1 MTTENLTPALQD
13 ELLEPVQDM
22 PTTQSVEETFDSRSR
37 EELVE
42 LLSRL
47 LADEPIESLRRTVEA
62 IKIAFY
68 KQQRVEAGT
77 QEPDSEGTQ
86 VSAEE
91 DTLELR
97 LKDLLKEYR
106 TRRDEY
112 IANIDREREINLKIK
127 LQIIEELKEL
137 VESDETLNHTFP
149 KFRELQSRWRE
160 TGAVPAQDVKDLW
173 ERYHLHTENFYN
185 FIKINKELRDLDL
198 KKNLEQKTLLC
209 EQAETLTQEK
219 SVLEAFQKLQ
229 KLHDEWR
236 ETGPVANELKE
247 QTWSRFKEASTLI
260 NKRHQ
265 EHFDAIKNEQLK
277 NLELKE
283 SLCQRAEELLTKGCL
298 THKEWTKSS
307 EKLLE
312 TQKEWRTIGFA
323 PKKENNKIYERFRT
337 ACDKFFET
345 KRGFYAS
352 QKGEMEQNL
361 ELKTA
366 ICLKA
371 EELAQSEDWKAT
383 TDAIIEL
390 QAQWKSI
397 GGVSQRHSESIW
409 RRFRSACDGFFERKS
424 AHFSEQDSEQVTNL
438 KAKEALLEEME
449 AVNIV
454 EVGGFDAIKAF
465 QRRFSEIGF
474 VPIKHKESVA
484 KRYKEA
490 VDTLFTTLRGQE
502 RERSMNNFKSRV
514 STMKGSGERDRLV
527 TKLKHLESDI
537 ALLENNIGFF
547 SKSKGAQ
554 KMIDDVNRKIE
565 KARREIVDT
574 KTKIKIIDQQG

>member
-1 MTTENLTPALQD
+1 MTPALQD
-13 ELLEPVQDM
+13 ELLEPVVEQA
-22 PTTQSVEETFDSRSR
+22 TTQSVDDTFDAKKPQ
-37 EELVE
+37 ELVE

-68 KQQRVEAGT
+68 KQQRALNPTAE
-77 QEPDSEGTQ
+77 EPTT
-86 VSAEE
+86 E

-160 TGAVPAQDVKDLW
+160 TGSVPAQDVKDLW

-198 KKNLEQKTLLC
+198 KKNLEQKIILC
-209 EQAETLTQEK
+209 EQAEVLAQEK

-247 QTWSRFKEASTLI
+247 QTWNRFKAASTLL

-283 SLCQRAEELLTKGCL
+283 ALCQRVEELLARECTS
-298 THKEWTKSS
+298 HKEWNKSS

-312 TQKEWRTIGFA
+312 AQKEWRTVGFA
-323 PKKENNKIYERFRT
+323 PKKDNNKIYERFRT

-345 KRGFYAS
+345 KREFYAS

-371 EELAQSEDWKAT
+371 EELVQSEDWKST

-397 GGVSQRHSESIW
+397 GGVSQRHSETIW
-409 RRFRSACDGFFERKS
+409 RRFRAACDGFFERKS
-424 AHFSEQDSEQVTNL
+424 AHFSEQDGEQTTNL
-438 KAKEALLEEME
+438 KAKEALLAEME

-454 EVGGFDAIKAF
+454 EAGGFDAIKAF

-474 VPIKHKESVA
+474 VPIKHKEAIA

-514 STMKGSGERDRLV
+514 SSMKGSGERDRLV
-527 TKLKHLESDI
+527 TKLRHLESDI

-565 KARREIVDT
+565 KARREMVDT
-574 KTKIKIIDQQG
+574 KAKIKIIDQQG